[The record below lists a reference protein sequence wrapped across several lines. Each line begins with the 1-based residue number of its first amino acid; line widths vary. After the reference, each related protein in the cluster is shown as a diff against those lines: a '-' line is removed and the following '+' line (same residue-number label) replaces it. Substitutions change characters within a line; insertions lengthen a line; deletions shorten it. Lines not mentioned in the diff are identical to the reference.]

1 MNPPKIN
8 RILQDKWVVGMDKED
23 LAQEMRIV
31 IIKAAK
37 GYKEGKGASFHT
49 YLHRAM
55 INRISTLIT
64 QASRKI
70 VPESIDE
77 TYDSQGITPA
87 RIQEGLADPDD
98 FRGLLELQNILNF
111 SGMTPQESE
120 FLKLK
125 LEGLTMQEIAEEVQQ
140 LLDEGSIDAAIE
152 KTKDVQEITQ
162 ETDDRVLEV
171 QEQIIEEE
179 QKEQRED
186 VQEGESEP
194 VEAQEGVEEAEQP
207 QEHATDTQEYSHE
220 NQDREHSDTDP
231 IEIEDDVEPVV
242 EVVSLEP
249 EREEI

>member
-1 MNPPKIN
+1 MDIDNTLIAQWEPKIN

-77 TYDSQGITPA
+77 TYDSQGIMPA
-87 RIQEGLADPDD
+87 RIQEGLTDPED
-98 FRGLLELQNILNF
+98 FRGLLELQNVLNF

-125 LEGLTMQEIAEEVQQ
+125 LEGLTMQEIAEDLGE
-140 LLDEGSIDAAIE
+140 DAYRLRAMLRKRLE
-152 KTKDVQEITQ
+152 KTF
-162 ETDDRVLEV
+162 
-171 QEQIIEEE
+171 
-179 QKEQRED
+179 
-186 VQEGESEP
+186 GESKI
-194 VEAQEGVEEAEQP
+194 
-207 QEHATDTQEYSHE
+207 
-220 NQDREHSDTDP
+220 NQT
-231 IEIEDDVEPVV
+231 
-242 EVVSLEP
+242 
-249 EREEI
+249 